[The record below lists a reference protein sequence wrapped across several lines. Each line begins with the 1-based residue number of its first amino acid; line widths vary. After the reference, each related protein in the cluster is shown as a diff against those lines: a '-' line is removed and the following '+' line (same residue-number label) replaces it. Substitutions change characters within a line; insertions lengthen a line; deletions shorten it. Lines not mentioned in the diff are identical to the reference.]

1 MKLSTLSIV
10 LGLVVVLVQLYALMK
25 PKEFIASA
33 RKFPRSLP
41 WGYLLMAIGTAG
53 FLVYLRRES
62 IADFEKYKPVMM
74 AVFGAI
80 AIAVCIYVSDFLAVR
95 GLAISMLVLAKLMT
109 DTGRPRLGD
118 TSWALLIQVW
128 AYVFIVLGIWWTV
141 SPWRCR
147 DLIQWAT
154 STEQRHKSLSFIRLA
169 FGALVVVLGVTVF

>member
-1 MKLSTLSIV
+1 MKLSLLSIV

-25 PKEFIASA
+25 PKQFIAGA

-53 FLVYLRRES
+53 FLFYLKQES

-74 AVFGAI
+74 AIFGAI
-80 AIAVCIYVSDFLAVR
+80 ALAVCIYVNDFLAVR

-109 DTGRPRLGD
+109 DTGRPHIGD
-118 TSWALLIQVW
+118 TSWALVIQTW
-128 AYVFIVLGIWWTV
+128 AYLFVVLGIWWTV

-147 DLIQWAT
+147 DLILWAT
-154 STEQRHKSLSFIRLA
+154 DSEQRHKMLSCLRLA
-169 FGALVVVLGVTVF
+169 FGVLVIVLGLTVF